1 MSLEKDNASESN
13 EVSLAIIPYENE
25 FHFMWGDRHLCS
37 CNDITKIL
45 IPGLDKMKKKTMIMA
60 DDKCL
65 WGMEGDDLSELSIPD
80 GQKKTARLQNWT
92 SITKYDRK
100 TMLYTVEHSSVVY
113 SQDYPLVSKEKKP
126 MTRALES
133 NNCQAG
139 TPLIKLENSVACTV
153 AASVEGYIAVLAS
166 HKDRKQ
172 LSLYGDPNKTTH
184 MTKVIYTEN
193 SNWIQRAI
201 LMLAQWLPIVMGK
214 VFGILACC
222 IFTLL
227 MCYAIL
233 FLKKLIHN
241 QFGVKLEMFELNEVV
256 KEHIYIVIATALAII
271 TSSFMKKP
279 ENNTKRP
286 KSKKKATVVSS

>member
-1 MSLEKDNASESN
+1 
-13 EVSLAIIPYENE
+13 
-25 FHFMWGDRHLCS
+25 MWGDGHLCS

-45 IPGLDKMKKKTMIMA
+45 IPGLDKMKKKTMITA

-65 WGMEGDDLSELSIPD
+65 WYMEGDDFSELTISD

-113 SQDYPLVSKEKKP
+113 SQDYPLVQKGKKL

-139 TPLIKLENSVACTV
+139 TPLIKLENLVACTV

-166 HKDRKQ
+166 HNSLKQ

-184 MTKVIYTEN
+184 MTEVIYTEH

-201 LMLAQWLPIVMGK
+201 LMLA
-214 VFGILACC
+214 
-222 IFTLL
+222 
-227 MCYAIL
+227 
-233 FLKKLIHN
+233 
-241 QFGVKLEMFELNEVV
+241 
-256 KEHIYIVIATALAII
+256 
-271 TSSFMKKP
+271 
-279 ENNTKRP
+279 
-286 KSKKKATVVSS
+286 